1 MAGMSWNNL
10 YNRNSNLEHII
21 RVGAY
26 IIRRC
31 FINFKA
37 FQYHF
42 AILPKSLSFVRQIL
56 LQIAYI
62 IWRVKNQTSYQNAAY
77 FLLNYLKSKS
87 PLREGALFCSQRG
100 GELAQRR
107 FVPLLHGFF
116 RISQRV
122 ADKAE
127 IFLLQIVH
135 PQQTLVRFGQRAL
148 AQQPLKI
155 I

>member
-1 MAGMSWNNL
+1 MQINIQPLQMAGMSWNNL

-87 PLREGALFCSQRG
+87 PLRRG
-100 GELAQRR
+100 GLVLFTARR
-107 FVPLLHGFF
+107 RACAAPLCAVAAWFF
-116 RISQRV
+116 PNIPARR
-122 ADKAE
+122 
-127 IFLLQIVH
+127 
-135 PQQTLVRFGQRAL
+135 R
-148 AQQPLKI
+148 
-155 I
+155 